1 MFTKGVG
8 EPIPLLM
15 PSILATEKFMGTVS
29 NFLTTIKNSE
39 QALDLFKDGGEVA
52 IDAVLEEHGIDGVL
66 KDIPILNIAVSL
78 HRMGN
83 KVSAYF
89 FAKNMLAFL
98 MEIDKVPNQKR
109 IEFLDE
115 NCADD
120 AGIESVG
127 EVALMI
133 LDKLDHPKLAAMLGR
148 AFALL
153 TLGTIS
159 KYSFEIYAHTIKIM
173 NPYLQQQLKQCYQFK
188 GMIGVDLPAANILAN
203 YGLLEVGYK
212 ISINGHTT
220 SMPFSISTTP
230 FGEVFYSKILVG
242 SNSY

>member
-1 MFTKGVG
+1 
-8 EPIPLLM
+8 
-15 PSILATEKFMGTVS
+15 MGTVS

-39 QALDLFKDGGEVA
+39 QALGLFKDGGEVT
-52 IDAVLEEHGIDGVL
+52 IDAVLEEHGIEGIF

-78 HRMGN
+78 YQMGN

-98 MEIDKVPNQKR
+98 TEIDKVPNQKR

-115 NCADD
+115 NCSDE
-120 AGIESVG
+120 AGIENVG
-127 EVALMI
+127 EVTLMI

-159 KYSFEIYAHTIKIM
+159 KYSFDIYAHVIKAM

-188 GMIGVDLPAANILAN
+188 GMIGVDVPAAQLLAN
-203 YGLLEVGYK
+203 YGLLKFGCGL
-212 ISINGHTT
+212 NGSGGT
-220 SMPFSISTTP
+220 SEMPFSIDTTS
-230 FGEVFYSKILVG
+230 FGEVFYSKILIG
-242 SNSY
+242 GNAY

>member
-1 MFTKGVG
+1 
-8 EPIPLLM
+8 
-15 PSILATEKFMGTVS
+15 MGAVS

-39 QALDLFKDGGEVA
+39 QALELFKDGGEVA
-52 IDAVLEEHGIDGVL
+52 IDSVLEDSGVDGVL

-78 HRMGN
+78 YKMGN
-83 KVSAYF
+83 KVSVYF

-98 MEIDKVPNQKR
+98 CEIDKVPNQKR
-109 IEFLDE
+109 IEFLNE

-120 AGIESVG
+120 AGIENVG

-159 KYSFEIYAHTIKIM
+159 KYTFDIYAHVIKAM

-188 GMIGVDLPAANILAN
+188 GMIGVDAPAAQLLAN
-203 YGLLEVGYK
+203 YGLLKFRCRLNRSGD
-212 ISINGHTT
+212 T
-220 SMPFSISTTP
+220 SDMPFSIDATS
-230 FGEVFYSKILVG
+230 FGEVFYSKILMG
-242 SNSY
+242 SNTY

>member
-1 MFTKGVG
+1 
-8 EPIPLLM
+8 
-15 PSILATEKFMGTVS
+15 MGTIS
-29 NFLTTIKNSE
+29 NFIKSVRNSD

-52 IDAVLEEHGIDGVL
+52 IDSVLEKDFGVDGVL
-66 KDIPILNIAVSL
+66 KDIPILSIAVSL
-78 HRMGN
+78 YKMGN

-98 MEIDKVPNQKR
+98 VEVDKVPSEKR

-115 NCADD
+115 NCAD
-120 AGIESVG
+120 ESGVEHVG

-153 TLGTIS
+153 ALGTIN
-159 KYSFEIYAHTIKIM
+159 KYTFNIYAHVIKAM
-173 NPYLQQQLKQCYQFK
+173 NPYLQQQLIQCYRVK
-188 GMIGVDLPAANILAN
+188 GMIGVDAPAAQLLAN
-203 YGLLEVGYK
+203 YGLLKFGYK
-212 ISINGHTT
+212 LTSSGDTTTMPFTIDTT
-220 SMPFSISTTP
+220 S
-230 FGEVFYSKILVG
+230 FGEVFYSEILTG

>member
-1 MFTKGVG
+1 
-8 EPIPLLM
+8 
-15 PSILATEKFMGTVS
+15 MGTVR
-29 NFLTTIKNSE
+29 NFLTTIKNSD
-39 QALDLFKDGGEVA
+39 QALELFKDGGEVA
-52 IDAVLEEHGIDGVL
+52 IDSVLEDFGIDGVL

-78 HRMGN
+78 YKMGN

-98 MEIDKVPNQKR
+98 AEIDKVPNQKR

-120 AGIESVG
+120 AGIENVG

-159 KYSFEIYAHTIKIM
+159 KYTFDVYAHVIKVM
-173 NPYLQQQLKQCYQFK
+173 NPYLQQQLKQCYQAR
-188 GMIGVDLPAANILAN
+188 GMIGVDAPAAQLLAN
-203 YGLLEVGYK
+203 YGLLK
-212 ISINGHTT
+212 FGHQVNRSVDT
-220 SMPFSISTTP
+220 SGMPFIIDTTK
-230 FGEVFYSKILVG
+230 FGEVFYSEILIG
-242 SNSY
+242 RNSY

>member
-1 MFTKGVG
+1 MYPVMPAEK
-8 EPIPLLM
+8 LM
-15 PSILATEKFMGTVS
+15 GAVS

-39 QALDLFKDGGEVA
+39 QALELFKDGGEVA
-52 IDAVLEEHGIDGVL
+52 IDSVLEDSGVDGVL

-78 HRMGN
+78 YKMGN

-98 MEIDKVPNQKR
+98 CEIDKVPNQKR
-109 IEFLDE
+109 IEFLNE

-120 AGIESVG
+120 AGIENVG

-159 KYSFEIYAHTIKIM
+159 KYTFDIYAHVIKAM

-188 GMIGVDLPAANILAN
+188 GMIGVDAPAAQLLAN
-203 YGLLEVGYK
+203 YGLLKFRCRLNRSGD
-212 ISINGHTT
+212 T
-220 SMPFSISTTP
+220 SDMPFSIDATS
-230 FGEVFYSKILVG
+230 FGEVFYSKILMG
-242 SNSY
+242 SNTY

>member
-1 MFTKGVG
+1 
-8 EPIPLLM
+8 
-15 PSILATEKFMGTVS
+15 MGTVS
-29 NFLTTIKNSE
+29 NFLTTIKNSD
-39 QALDLFKDGGEVA
+39 QALDLFKDGGELA
-52 IDAVLEEHGIDGVL
+52 IDAVLEGHGIDDVL

-78 HRMGN
+78 YRMGN
-83 KVSAYF
+83 KVSAYL

-109 IEFLDE
+109 IEFLNE

-120 AGIESVG
+120 AGVENVG

-159 KYSFEIYAHTIKIM
+159 KYTFDIYAHVIKAM
-173 NPYLQQQLKQCYQFK
+173 NPYLQQHLKQCYQFK
-188 GMIGVDLPAANILAN
+188 GMIGVDAPAAQLLAN
-203 YGLLEVGYK
+203 YGLLKFGCRLNR
-212 ISINGHTT
+212 NGDTLD
-220 SMPFSISTTP
+220 MPFSIDITY
-230 FGEVFYSKILVG
+230 FGEVFYSKILMG
-242 SNSY
+242 SNTY

>member
-1 MFTKGVG
+1 
-8 EPIPLLM
+8 
-15 PSILATEKFMGTVS
+15 MGTVS
-29 NFLTTIKNSE
+29 NFITTIKNSE
-39 QALDLFKDGGEVA
+39 QALDIFKDGGEVA
-52 IDAVLEEHGIDGVL
+52 IDAVLDEHGVEGVL

-98 MEIDKVPNQKR
+98 IEIDKVPNQKR

-120 AGIESVG
+120 AGIENVG

-159 KYSFEIYAHTIKIM
+159 KYSFDIYAHTIKIM

-188 GMIGVDLPAANILAN
+188 GMIGVDAPAAQILAN
-203 YGLLEVGYK
+203 YGLLKVGYK
-212 ISINGHTT
+212 LDRSGDT
-220 SMPFSISTTP
+220 SNMSFSIDTTP
-230 FGEVFYSKILVG
+230 FGEMFYSRILIG
-242 SNSY
+242 SNTY

>member
-1 MFTKGVG
+1 
-8 EPIPLLM
+8 
-15 PSILATEKFMGTVS
+15 MGTVS

-39 QALDLFKDGGEVA
+39 LALELFKDGGEVA
-52 IDAVLEEHGIDGVL
+52 IDAVLEEHGVEGVL

-78 HRMGN
+78 YQMGN

-98 MEIDKVPNQKR
+98 TEIDKVPNQKR

-115 NCADD
+115 NCADE
-120 AGIESVG
+120 AGIENVG

-153 TLGTIS
+153 TLGAIS
-159 KYSFEIYAHTIKIM
+159 KYSFDIYAHVIKAM

-188 GMIGVDLPAANILAN
+188 GMIGVDAPAAQLLAN
-203 YGLLEVGYK
+203 YGLLKFGYRLNR
-212 ISINGHTT
+212 SGDT
-220 SMPFSISTTP
+220 SEMPFSIDTTS
-230 FGEVFYSKILVG
+230 FGEVFYSKILMG
-242 SNSY
+242 SNTY

>member
-1 MFTKGVG
+1 
-8 EPIPLLM
+8 
-15 PSILATEKFMGTVS
+15 MGTVS

-39 QALDLFKDGGEVA
+39 QALDLFKDGGEVT
-52 IDAVLEEHGIDGVL
+52 IDAVLEEHGIEGVL
-66 KDIPILNIAVSL
+66 KDVPILNIAVSL
-78 HRMGN
+78 YQMGN

-98 MEIDKVPNQKR
+98 TEIDKVPNQKR

-120 AGIESVG
+120 AGVENVG

-159 KYSFEIYAHTIKIM
+159 KYSFDIYAHVIKAM

-188 GMIGVDLPAANILAN
+188 GMIGVDASAAQLLAN
-203 YGLLEVGYK
+203 YGLLKFGYRLNR
-212 ISINGHTT
+212 SGDT
-220 SMPFSISTTP
+220 SEMPFSIDTTS
-230 FGEVFYSKILVG
+230 FGEMFYSKILIG
-242 SNSY
+242 SNTY